1 MVPPNTDGDIERA
14 IRVKK
19 PKNILFIIT
28 KNSFSRLERTPFVE
42 FGSEYKKK
50 IQFKIKKKL

>member
-1 MVPPNTDGDIERA
+1 MVPPNTDGDDERA

-28 KNSFSRLERTPFVE
+28 KNSFFRLERTPFIE
-42 FGSEYKKK
+42 FGSEYKKNL
-50 IQFKIKKKL
+50 QFKI